1 MKRSVV
7 FVLLSV
13 LAVWGISALDLVE
26 DEVLCSVSD
35 IASVLDSEYMPGRV
49 QTAPDAAK
57 EGHAQVINT
66 HSGGSYWARYLM
78 PSHVP
83 SVDELQEGQLILWN
97 ESFADP
103 KPSEWAYRH
112 QIWRFGLLTSTKE
125 AFKGVVEVNFTRGY
139 LQWCRLPDVPQQ
151 VAFRGG
157 EVLCA
162 YTQEAAMENNTYA
175 TAKIQTLPSEVSR
188 DMAEVR
194 YANSAKGWSRYV
206 VPSHQAQAE
215 ELKEGGWV
223 LCSENFEK
231 LRTELN
237 YRYGNWYL
245 MRITS
250 LRDLFQEVVE
260 ANGISVPLGWV
271 RVPEY
276 TPEELQAIDM
286 EEIVRE
292 AKAEEALDWIRQQ
305 RMLADWRIRKH
316 TGRLEDKLAAA
327 GSTQMSA
334 EDARKDLEFFA
345 GQTQQAMEI
354 IEDLNEQVLGNIGV
368 ATGPKQGAISSQST
382 TEYLQRGKRTTEKY
396 LDVFVRSFD
405 EAKGLIETVG
415 RTTIETLIEAQNTT
429 SPYKDKLK
437 QAEESLNTISPTI
450 QQTIEGISG
459 SSSTENLNL
468 QDHQQKSARAFLDIS
483 NVLKT
488 IHDTSKAAISNLR

>member
-1 MKRSVV
+1 MKRSAM
-7 FVLLSV
+7 VLVLAA
-13 LAVWGISALDLVE
+13 LAVWGLWAMDLVE
-26 DEVLCSVSD
+26 EEVLCSVSD
-35 IASVLDSEYMPGRV
+35 IASVLDGEYMPGRV
-49 QTAPDAAK
+49 QTPPDKAK

-66 HSGGSYWARYLM
+66 HSGSSYWARYLM

-97 ESFADP
+97 ESFAEP

-112 QIWRFGLLTSTKE
+112 QIWRFGLLTSTRE
-125 AFKGVVEVNFTRGY
+125 AFKGVVEVNYTRGY

-162 YTQEAAMENNTYA
+162 YTQEPAMENNVYA

-188 DMAEVR
+188 GMAEVR
-194 YANSAKGWSRYV
+194 YANSATGWTRYV
-206 VPSHQAQAE
+206 VPSHPAKAQ
-215 ELKEGGWV
+215 ELKEGDWV

-260 ANGISVPLGWV
+260 ANGISIPLGWV

-276 TPEELQAIDM
+276 GPEELEAIDM

-305 RMLADWRIRKH
+305 RVLADWRIRKH
-316 TGRLEDKLAAA
+316 TGRLEAKLAAS

-345 GQTQQAMEI
+345 GQTQQALEI
-354 IEDLNEQVLGNIGV
+354 IEDLNKQVQGNIGV
-368 ATGPKQGAISSQST
+368 AIGPKQGSVSSQT
-382 TEYLQRGKRTTEKY
+382 VTEYLERGKRTTEKY

-405 EAKGLIETVG
+405 EARGLIDTVG
-415 RTTIETLIEAQNTT
+415 RTTLETLKEAQNTR
-429 SPYKDKLK
+429 SPQLEQLK
-437 QAEESLNTISPTI
+437 RAEQSLEAISPTI
-450 QQTIEGISG
+450 QQTIEGISRP
-459 SSSTENLNL
+459 SSNKNLNL
-468 QDHQQKSARAFLDIS
+468 QDHMTQTQQCLIFIGNMMK
-483 NVLKT
+483 N
-488 IHDTSKAAISNLR
+488 IHDASNAIISNLR